1 MNSFL
6 FLYRFSASQKSL
18 DNYFFRKFTDKS
30 LLNRF
35 SLLINYIMWSYQ
47 FSTSSC
53 FPRFSRCRF
62 FWVQVFQGSGF
73 SGSRARVQVL
83 EVAQQLI
90 WFSYK
95 RADSQITSDYE
106 WLQPQL
112 AIALGINTSIVSYDY
127 IDSLF
132 YTYGIVLA
140 M

>member
-1 MNSFL
+1 MVLSIFYIQLFPTFFKVQVFL
-6 FLYRFSASQKSL
+6 GPGFSGFR
-18 DNYFFRKFTDKS
+18 FFR
-30 LLNRF
+30 
-35 SLLINYIMWSYQ
+35 
-47 FSTSSC
+47 
-53 FPRFSRCRF
+53 
-62 FWVQVFQGSGF
+62 VQVFQGLGPR

-112 AIALGINTSIVSYDY
+112 AITLGINTSIVSYDY